1 MRKEHDALGFLE
13 VPDEAYY
20 GIQTERN
27 HIAFDISPL
36 LLEDYPAFIEAVTKI
51 KIACARTNLEIGA
64 LDKRRAEAI
73 EQAAREIL
81 EKKFSLDFPVNI
93 YRGSGTPLNAG
104 INEIIAHRANEILS
118 GFKTEGGVHPSTHV
132 NMAQSSNDVI
142 PTAKKIVMWEQV
154 SRILK
159 SLDALIQELES
170 RGREFADVIK
180 MGRTGIQ
187 DAVPITLGQQL
198 NAFAQGMKRS
208 KQRLT
213 QELHNCNHSCLGGTA
228 VGTGMGCL
236 PGFRAKVNKHLSDV
250 LGRKIESYDDLVDG
264 MMAIDDLI
272 ACHGI
277 IVALSAQVWKLA
289 RDLRLMSS
297 GPESGLCE
305 ISFKTDEN
313 CRTPLYPQRYASN
326 SLESVI
332 AACNHVAANNSGV
345 LYGLKNGWLDLGA
358 CSSIPLRS
366 IIDSSE
372 QLVAAMNILV
382 EKVLP
387 SIVPNKE
394 FCRRMAES
402 SVSNS
407 TMISTIFGYEVGGK
421 VAHLALEKNISCRE
435 AAKELNILPEEI
447 INELFD
453 VSNLT
458 NPDNMER
465 LFEKYKSYRK
475 V

>member
-1 MRKEHDALGFLE
+1 M
-13 VPDEAYY
+13 
-20 GIQTERN
+20 
-27 HIAFDISPL
+27 
-36 LLEDYPAFIEAVTKI
+36 
-51 KIACARTNLEIGA
+51 
-64 LDKRRAEAI
+64 
-73 EQAAREIL
+73 
-81 EKKFSLDFPVNI
+81 
-93 YRGSGTPLNAG
+93 
-104 INEIIAHRANEILS
+104 
-118 GFKTEGGVHPSTHV
+118 
-132 NMAQSSNDVI
+132 
-142 PTAKKIVMWEQV
+142 
-154 SRILK
+154 
-159 SLDALIQELES
+159 IQELE
-170 RGREFADVIK
+170 RKGEEFSDVIK

-305 ISFKTDEN
+305 ISFKTDKN

-366 IIDSSE
+366 IIDSSD
-372 QLVAAMNILV
+372 QLVAAMDTLTK
-382 EKVLP
+382 KVFP
-387 SIVPNKE
+387 SIGPNKK
-394 FCRRMAES
+394 FCKRMAES

-421 VAHLALEKNISCRE
+421 VAHLALEKNISCQE

>member
-1 MRKEHDALGFLE
+1 
-13 VPDEAYY
+13 
-20 GIQTERN
+20 
-27 HIAFDISPL
+27 
-36 LLEDYPAFIEAVTKI
+36 
-51 KIACARTNLEIGA
+51 
-64 LDKRRAEAI
+64 
-73 EQAAREIL
+73 
-81 EKKFSLDFPVNI
+81 
-93 YRGSGTPLNAG
+93 
-104 INEIIAHRANEILS
+104 
-118 GFKTEGGVHPSTHV
+118 
-132 NMAQSSNDVI
+132 
-142 PTAKKIVMWEQV
+142 MWEQV
-154 SRILK
+154 TKILK
-159 SLDALIQELES
+159 SLNSLIQELE
-170 RGREFADVIK
+170 RKGEEFSDVIK

-305 ISFKTDEN
+305 ISFKTDKN

-345 LYGLKNGWLDLGA
+345 LYGLKNGWLD
-358 CSSIPLRS
+358 
-366 IIDSSE
+366 
-372 QLVAAMNILV
+372 
-382 EKVLP
+382 
-387 SIVPNKE
+387 
-394 FCRRMAES
+394 F
-402 SVSNS
+402 
-407 TMISTIFGYEVGGK
+407 
-421 VAHLALEKNISCRE
+421 
-435 AAKELNILPEEI
+435 
-447 INELFD
+447 
-453 VSNLT
+453 
-458 NPDNMER
+458 
-465 LFEKYKSYRK
+465 
-475 V
+475 

>member
-1 MRKEHDALGFLE
+1 M
-13 VPDEAYY
+13 
-20 GIQTERN
+20 
-27 HIAFDISPL
+27 
-36 LLEDYPAFIEAVTKI
+36 
-51 KIACARTNLEIGA
+51 
-64 LDKRRAEAI
+64 
-73 EQAAREIL
+73 
-81 EKKFSLDFPVNI
+81 
-93 YRGSGTPLNAG
+93 
-104 INEIIAHRANEILS
+104 
-118 GFKTEGGVHPSTHV
+118 
-132 NMAQSSNDVI
+132 
-142 PTAKKIVMWEQV
+142 
-154 SRILK
+154 
-159 SLDALIQELES
+159 IQELES

-272 ACHGI
+272 ACHGV

-326 SLESVI
+326 SLESAI

-421 VAHLALEKNISCRE
+421 VGIFEGSWITGIFFAMATVFYIVGASFSLSLEKPFRTYLKGRIKRVAIPYWKYALVCFPAVVYHYWKSG
-435 AAKELNILPEEI
+435 EI
-447 INELFD
+447 IPLNDFISYVFFTPTVEYRLFD
-453 VSNLT
+453 HIWFIPPYLIISLCLPFLCRMIRRCNIPFILFSVVLVLSL
-458 NPDNMER
+458 PCMEYY
-465 LFEKYKSYRK
+465 ESHKSAQIY
-475 V
+475 VQNFLHLLSIPNHCL